1 MSKKRKSVARSLIIG
16 YGAMLI
22 VTLMIVAGTFIFT
35 NRQAGYTN
43 EAFEMIQ
50 SSSGADQNA
59 ISELKAKT
67 ESSLTTIR
75 IIQAAEFVLAIAVAA
90 VLVIAGRKMIVGPLE
105 ELKGATEA
113 LENGDLS
120 YEFKY
125 IGNNEFGDVCA
136 SMRTSMSSLSDYIRH
151 IDTCMS
157 AFTDGDFNIDTK
169 TSFKGD
175 FSDIDKLMDTFCAEM
190 SERISGM
197 QSASEQVSQDTSQ
210 LANGTQALSEG
221 TTEQA
226 ASVEELSATLS
237 DISEHVK
244 NTAENANNSY
254 DLAQQVNASVDN
266 SNAEMQN
273 LLHAINEIAETSE
286 SIGNIIKT
294 IDDIAFQTNIL
305 ALNASVEAARAG
317 EAGKGFA
324 VVADE
329 VRNLAHKSSE
339 AAQSTATLIEKAVR
353 SAGKGKEMASSTN
366 ASFEVVSTQVNSV
379 LSIVRQIA
387 TAAEEQ
393 SLSISQIA
401 LGISQISDVV
411 QTNSATAE
419 ESAAACTELNN
430 QAQLLSDMAAKFNL
444 RPENERSEV

>member
-1 MSKKRKSVARSLIIG
+1 MNTKRKSVGRSLTLGYGIMLMVVLAIIIG
-16 YGAMLI
+16 TY
-22 VTLMIVAGTFIFT
+22 IFS
-35 NRQAGYTN
+35 NNQMNYNEQAF
-43 EAFEMIQ
+43 AMIQ
-50 SSSGADQNA
+50 SSSDLDQTKA
-59 ISELKAKT
+59 AELQAAAQRSVK
-67 ESSLTTIR
+67 TIR
-75 IIQAAEFVLAIAVAA
+75 IVQVGEFIIAILVAA
-90 VLVIAGRKMIVGPLE
+90 VLTQVGLKLISKPLLQ
-105 ELKGATEA
+105 LKEATQA
-113 LENGDLS
+113 LERGDLS
-120 YEFKY
+120 HELKY
-125 IGNNEFGDVCA
+125 DSNNEFGDVCN
-136 SMRTSMSSLSDYIRH
+136 SMRASTSSLRSYIGH
-151 IDTCMS
+151 IETCLS
-157 AFTDGDFNIDTK
+157 AFADGDFNIDTS
-169 TSFKGD
+169 TAFTGD
-175 FSDIDKLMDTFCAEM
+175 FASIGTSLDSFCRDM
-190 SERISGM
+190 SEVIRGM
-197 QSASEQVSQDTSQ
+197 QNAAEQVTRDTSQ
-210 LANGTQALSEG
+210 LTSGTQALSEG

-226 ASVEELSATLS
+226 ASVQELSATLS

-244 NTAENANNSY
+244 NTAENANNSF
-254 DLAQQVNASVDN
+254 DLAQQVNASVET
-266 SNAEMQN
+266 SNDEMHN
-273 LLHAINEIAETSE
+273 LLKAISEIAATSE

-339 AAQSTATLIEKAVR
+339 AAQSTAALIEKAVS
-353 SAGKGKEMASSTN
+353 SAEKGKEMASSTN

-401 LGISQISDVV
+401 LGISQVSDVV

-419 ESAAACTELNN
+419 ESAAACTELNS

-444 RPENERSEV
+444 RSEDMD